1 MHSMQGLTPP
11 IGHTCYSV
19 HQKHLLHSGFITWC
33 THYRLTNLV
42 FTIHSSSGITF
53 SSKNETVS
61 LDNNK
66 VSKGE
71 NPPPVEGYEKMEALN
86 PLPLPPKSPPK
97 KPLNKSST
105 APQNAG
111 STRYSKHHA
120 GAKPQPHVVPKWG
133 QKQQQLQRPLSE
145 DGIYE
150 CPD

>member
-1 MHSMQGLTPP
+1 MQGLTPP
-11 IGHTCYSV
+11 IGHTCYSA

-71 NPPPVEGYEKMEALN
+71 DPPPVGGYEKMEALN
-86 PLPLPPKSPPK
+86 PLPLPPKSPFEKTTKQVEHCTIECRFDSVLQTPCWDQASAPRCSK
-97 KPLNKSST
+97 VGTKTTTT
-105 APQNAG
+105 AAT
-111 STRYSKHHA
+111 SF
-120 GAKPQPHVVPKWG
+120 
-133 QKQQQLQRPLSE
+133 
-145 DGIYE
+145 
-150 CPD
+150 

>member
-11 IGHTCYSV
+11 IGHTCYSA

-66 VSKGE
+66 VPKGE

-86 PLPLPPKSPPK
+86 PHPLPPKSPSK

-105 APQNAG
+105 APQNAS
-111 STRYSKHHA
+111 STRYSRHHA

-133 QKQQQLQRPLSE
+133 QKQQQLRRPLSE
-145 DGIYE
+145 EGIYE

>member
-1 MHSMQGLTPP
+1 MCSASREVAQ
-11 IGHTCYSV
+11 SV
-19 HQKHLLHSGFITWC
+19 
-33 THYRLTNLV
+33 V
-42 FTIHSSSGITF
+42 TILSLYSSSGITF

-66 VSKGE
+66 VSK
-71 NPPPVEGYEKMEALN
+71 MEALN
-86 PLPLPPKSPPK
+86 PLPLPPKSPSK

-120 GAKPQPHVVPKWG
+120 GTKPQPHVVPKWG

-145 DGIYE
+145 EGIYE